1 MKNTIIYDDL
11 ENHFT
16 TPKTLQIYSKSQRV
30 PRKFKKK
37 WKDILNHYS
46 NLKLQ
51 QKLWYLLYIRNTN
64 YHRFLIKKICE
75 QYNKS

>member
-1 MKNTIIYDDL
+1 MIYDDL

-51 QKLWYLLYIRNTN
+51 QKSMI
-64 YHRFLIKKICE
+64 ICILE
-75 QYNKS
+75 IQIIIDF